1 MNETI
6 FENLPQKMN
15 LISDL
20 FSRVVFRDKE
30 ACQDLVR
37 IILGEGYEVTGVTS
51 QYDITNMQF
60 RSGTGYSS
68 RDGGRGADSCRVS
81 DIR

>member
-1 MNETI
+1 MNQTI
-6 FENLPQKMN
+6 FENLPRKMN

-37 IILGEGYEVTGVTS
+37 IILGKAMRS
-51 QYDITNMQF
+51 Q
-60 RSGTGYSS
+60 R
-68 RDGGRGADSCRVS
+68 
-81 DIR
+81 

>member
-1 MNETI
+1 MNQTI

-37 IILGEGYEVTGVTS
+37 IVLGEE
-51 QYDITNMQF
+51 I
-60 RSGTGYSS
+60 
-68 RDGGRGADSCRVS
+68 GRASCRERV
-81 DIR
+81 

>member
-1 MNETI
+1 MNQTI
-6 FENLPQKMN
+6 FENLPRKMN

-37 IILGEGYEVTGVTS
+37 IILGEGYEVTEE
-51 QYDITNMQF
+51 I
-60 RSGTGYSS
+60 
-68 RDGGRGADSCRVS
+68 GRAHV
-81 DIR
+81 

>member
-30 ACQDLVR
+30 ACQDLVK

-51 QYDITNMQF
+51 QYDINV
-60 RSGTGYSS
+60 
-68 RDGGRGADSCRVS
+68 CRTS
-81 DIR
+81 AWDIHCPSLYWQKLRC

>member
-1 MNETI
+1 MNQTI

-30 ACQDLVR
+30 ACQDLV
-37 IILGEGYEVTGVTS
+37 T
-51 QYDITNMQF
+51 D
-60 RSGTGYSS
+60 YS
-68 RDGGRGADSCRVS
+68 REKGMRLQG
-81 DIR
+81 

>member
-1 MNETI
+1 MRIKGERRMNQTI

-20 FSRVVFRDKE
+20 FSRVVFRDKK

-37 IILGEGYEVTGVTS
+37 IIL
-51 QYDITNMQF
+51 DNMK
-60 RSGTGYSS
+60 
-68 RDGGRGADSCRVS
+68 
-81 DIR
+81 

>member
-1 MNETI
+1 MNQTI

-30 ACQDLVR
+30 ACQDLDR
-37 IILGEGYEVTGVTS
+37 KSTRLNSSHSTS
-51 QYDITNMQF
+51 YRMP
-60 RSGTGYSS
+60 SS
-68 RDGGRGADSCRVS
+68 A
-81 DIR
+81 